1 MFKIIAITAV
11 ALIAAVL
18 VLAASKSD
26 TFRVQRSATI
36 KAPPEKIF
44 PIINDLHKWAWW
56 SPWEKMDLD
65 MKRTYSGAQ
74 QGTGAAY
81 AWDGNKDVGQGRMEI
96 VESTPPSKIVIKLD
110 FVKPF
115 EAHNVAEF
123 TLEPKGGS
131 TTVTWAMR
139 GANTFMGKVIQV
151 FMSMDSMIGTQFE
164 SGLVNL
170 RTMAEA

>member
-1 MFKIIAITAV
+1 MFKIIAIAAV

-44 PIINDLHKWAWW
+44 PIINDLHKWVWW

-96 VESTPPSKIVIKLD
+96 VESTPPAKIVIKLD

-123 TLEPKGGS
+123 TLEPKGDS

-139 GANTFMGKVIQV
+139 GANTFMGKVIHV

-164 SGLVNL
+164 SGLANL